1 MNLPDPLYLTRG
13 KTTKKYIEKNLPQL
27 YEFFINN
34 YPEDLSFDECVYW
47 YKHNIL
53 EYVRCPICGNRVK
66 FINSTKGYYKYCSS
80 KCVNNSPEVK
90 SKKLQTSIDKYGSI
104 EESYLSRQQKTKETL
119 ISKYGSIEKSYQDR
133 LEKTKQTNLERYG
146 YESNMGTPEFI
157 KKTKETLISKY
168 GSIEKSYQDRLEK
181 TKQTNLERY
190 GTNYY
195 MNTSE
200 FYEKTKQ
207 TNLERYGVENVMQ
220 NETIQNKVKQT
231 NLERYG
237 VECSFNNK
245 DCRERAKS
253 TMIDKYGVEYAQQ
266 CKKTVEKSK
275 NTRKNRIID
284 THDDI
289 LEIVY
294 NEELSYYIC
303 KCPHK
308 TCNKCIDKT
317 YRCTPVCYYNR
328 RYKNI
333 ELCTNLLSEQISH
346 SKNTYIEIFITNILD
361 KYNIEYVKN
370 VRDVIDGELD
380 IFIPLK
386 NVAIE
391 CNGCYWHSDI
401 NKDNS
406 YHINKYKKCLEKN
419 IQLLSIWE
427 DQIINTPDIIESL
440 ILSKLGLCKK
450 IYARK
455 CELKE
460 VTSKESKQFLTTN
473 HLQGNVNSSIRI
485 GLYYNDELVSLMT
498 FGKNRKSLNSNSS
511 KDSYELYRFCN
522 KKNVQVIGGASKI
535 LNHFIKKYQPSK
547 IISFA
552 SNDIS
557 NGSLYYKLGF
567 NKVGETISYWYIDPK
582 TMSRHHRYKF
592 RKSELIK
599 MGYDKNMSEKD
610 IMDAL
615 KYLRIYDTGQSK
627 FELIF

>member
-27 YEFFINN
+27 YEFLINN

-66 FINSTKGYYKYCSS
+66 FINSTKGYSKYCSS

-146 YESNMGTPEFI
+146 
-157 KKTKETLISKY
+157 
-168 GSIEKSYQDRLEK
+168 
-181 TKQTNLERY
+181 
-190 GTNYY
+190 
-195 MNTSE
+195 
-200 FYEKTKQ
+200 
-207 TNLERYGVENVMQ
+207 
-220 NETIQNKVKQT
+220 
-231 NLERYG
+231 

-266 CKKTVEKSK
+266 CKKIVEKSK

-328 RYKNI
+328 RYKNV
-333 ELCTNLLSEQISH
+333 EVCTNLLPEQISH

-455 CELKE
+455 CKLKE

-498 FGKNRKSLNSNSS
+498 FGKNRKSLNSNSN

-557 NGSLYYKLGF
+557 NGNLYYKLGF
-567 NKVGETISYWYIDPK
+567 YKVGETASYWYIDPK